1 VTSETSRN
9 QRTLAAYVTT
19 LLEYPRW
26 IIERDV
32 DFTHCR
38 LGGHYNEFLSECVD
52 CKFGP
57 GCRWLDRQRTQKIEH
72 ASLQQLVR
80 ALECAVRYFQP
91 PNQPSRITDPQG
103 RGWIREAR
111 RFLHHESAERL

>member
-1 VTSETSRN
+1 MSSETSKN

-38 LGGHYNEFLSECVD
+38 LGSHYNEFLSECVD
-52 CKFGP
+52 CEFGP
-57 GCRWLDRQRTQKIEH
+57 GCRWLDRQRTPNIDN

-80 ALECAVRYFQP
+80 ALEGAVRYLQP
-91 PNQPSRITDPQG
+91 PNQPSRIAGSQG
-103 RGWIREAR
+103 SDWIREAR
-111 RFLHHESAERL
+111 RFLHHDPGERR